1 VPRQEVGRGPL
12 GRVFRGEDLRNGK
25 AVALRLLPPELVQ
38 DKALYQA
45 LVADLKVASR
55 IAHPGSVR
63 VLGVADVSG
72 QRCVITDYVA
82 GPSCAGPLQKGRR
95 MPLPQVLSLGAQLS
109 SVLET
114 VHRQGLFH
122 GSVQPSNILVA
133 SGKFLLADLGLGRAA
148 LRLSPGHYR
157 AKEAQL
163 DAGGDVY
170 ALAASL
176 YHLLTGRRPQGPD
189 IVAPSRL
196 VAGTPAG
203 IDAVL
208 VRALAS
214 VPEGRFASVSAFA
227 AELGKIK

>member
-1 VPRQEVGRGPL
+1 M
-12 GRVFRGEDLRNGK
+12 
-25 AVALRLLPPELVQ
+25 ALRLLPAELAQ

-45 LVADLKVASR
+45 LVADLKAASR

-63 VLGVADVSG
+63 VLGVAVVSG
-72 QRCVITDYVA
+72 QRCVITDYVV

-95 MPLPQVLSLGAQLS
+95 MPLPQVLGLGEQIA

-122 GSVQPSNILVA
+122 GSVQPSNILIA

-157 AKEAQL
+157 AKEARL
-163 DAGGDVY
+163 DAAGDIFS
-170 ALAASL
+170 LAASL

-189 IVAPSRL
+189 IEPPSRL
-196 VAGTPAG
+196 VAGTPPG

-208 VRALAS
+208 ARALTSA
-214 VPEGRFASVSAFA
+214 PERRFASVSAFA
-227 AELGKIK
+227 AELGKLK